1 METWE
6 EARINR
12 LEDRID
18 RLERKDWER
27 RDFVLRWIVNGLT
40 ARYEGIFSVGFAL
53 IAFGVADVTNGNGLI
68 AAFVCGIAMA
78 AAERD

>member
-1 METWE
+1 MKTWE

-27 RDFVLRWIVNGLT
+27 RDFILRWIVNGLS
-40 ARYEGIFSVGFAL
+40 AVMIILS
-53 IAFGVADVTNGNGLI
+53 IVAVVLSATGPGH
-68 AAFVCGIAMA
+68 
-78 AAERD
+78 

>member
-12 LEDRID
+12 LEDRVD

-27 RDFVLRWIVNGLT
+27 RDFILRWVVNGLT
-40 ARYEGIFSVGFAL
+40 AVMIILS
-53 IAFGVADVTNGNGLI
+53 I
-68 AAFVCGIAMA
+68 AAVVLSTTHPGH
-78 AAERD
+78 

>member
-27 RDFVLRWIVNGLT
+27 RDFILRWIVNGLT
-40 ARYEGIFSVGFAL
+40 AAMIVLS
-53 IAFGVADVTNGNGLI
+53 IVAIVLSATQPGH
-68 AAFVCGIAMA
+68 
-78 AAERD
+78 

>member
-18 RLERKDWER
+18 RLELKERER
-27 RDFVLRWIVNGLT
+27 RDFTFRLIMHCLT
-40 ARYEGIFSVGFAL
+40 ATMVAVS
-53 IAFGVADVTNGNGLI
+53 IASIVLSIVRATH
-68 AAFVCGIAMA
+68 
-78 AAERD
+78 

>member
-12 LEDRID
+12 LEDRVD

-27 RDFVLRWIVNGLT
+27 RDFILRWIVNGLT
-40 ARYEGIFSVGFAL
+40 AVMVILS
-53 IAFGVADVTNGNGLI
+53 IVAVVLSATHPGH
-68 AAFVCGIAMA
+68 
-78 AAERD
+78 

>member
-12 LEDRID
+12 LEDRVD

-27 RDFVLRWIVNGLT
+27 RDFILRWVVNGLT
-40 ARYEGIFSVGFAL
+40 AVMIVLSIAALIFSATQPGH
-53 IAFGVADVTNGNGLI
+53 
-68 AAFVCGIAMA
+68 
-78 AAERD
+78 

>member
-1 METWE
+1 MEAWE

-27 RDFVLRWIVNGLT
+27 RDFILRWIVNGLT
-40 ARYEGIFSVGFAL
+40 AAMIL
-53 IAFGVADVTNGNGLI
+53 ISI
-68 AAFVCGIAMA
+68 AAIALSA
-78 AAERD
+78 THPGH

>member
-18 RLERKDWER
+18 RLELKERER
-27 RDFVLRWIVNGLT
+27 RDFIFRLILHGLT
-40 ARYEGIFSVGFAL
+40 AIMVVVS
-53 IAFGVADVTNGNGLI
+53 IASIVLSILRATH
-68 AAFVCGIAMA
+68 
-78 AAERD
+78 

>member
-12 LEDRID
+12 LEDRVD

-27 RDFVLRWIVNGLT
+27 RDFILRWVVNGLT
-40 ARYEGIFSVGFAL
+40 AVMIILS
-53 IAFGVADVTNGNGLI
+53 IVAVVLSATQPGH
-68 AAFVCGIAMA
+68 
-78 AAERD
+78 

>member
-27 RDFVLRWIVNGLT
+27 RDFILRWIVNSLT
-40 ARYEGIFSVGFAL
+40 AVMIVLS
-53 IAFGVADVTNGNGLI
+53 IVAVVLSATHPGH
-68 AAFVCGIAMA
+68 
-78 AAERD
+78 